1 MKLPA
6 NAIIASEKLTGY
18 HLRTLPENDKSVF
31 LAQAGYTL
39 DNAGR
44 LEIDLR
50 NQILTQEAAFMETTE
65 YGDKYS
71 IRGGLTGP
79 NGRTLKVITIWLT
92 EDATGLTKFITLYPA
107 KET

>member
-6 NAIIASEKLTGY
+6 NAIIATEKLTGY
-18 HLRTLPENDKSVF
+18 LLRKLPENDKSCY

-39 DNAGR
+39 ENPER
-44 LEIDLR
+44 LEAGLR
-50 NQILTQEAAFMETTE
+50 HQILIREASFMEPTE

-71 IRGGLTGP
+71 IRGELTGP
-79 NGRTLKVITIWLT
+79 NGRTLKVMTIWMT